1 MSVHKK
7 DAPRERT
14 HLELMLERHVPTAMS
29 PGSQPKPGKHKGVAL
44 RFGGFATQLYRIG
57 EGRESE
63 GVVEQTAIEGFE
75 MLTGFVGAQIGVDGV
90 GVAVAVQVGA

>member
-1 MSVHKK
+1 MPCHVH
-7 DAPRERT
+7 
-14 HLELMLERHVPTAMS
+14 TAMS
-29 PGSQPKPGKHKGVAL
+29 PGSQPKSGKRRGAAL
-44 RFGGFATQLYRIG
+44 RFGGFATQPYRIG

-90 GVAVAVQVGA
+90 GVAVAVHVGA

>member
-1 MSVHKK
+1 
-7 DAPRERT
+7 
-14 HLELMLERHVPTAMS
+14 MLEWHVPTAMS
-29 PGSQPKPGKHKGVAL
+29 PGSQPRPGKHKGAAL
-44 RFGGFATQLYRIG
+44 RFGGFATQPYRIG
-57 EGRESE
+57 EGQESE